1 MYEIFNDKGGQEES
15 QELGEGRAL
24 AMPQVSVPFVQSS
37 DSTGTSITLHSL
49 MSGAGI
55 NERGGSM
62 SLAEKALI
70 KKNVLVHIDT
80 FWNKCLHFPLPT
92 FQFSGQEWS

>member
-1 MYEIFNDKGGQEES
+1 MKYSMTKEDKRSPRSWVKGGHWPCPKS
-15 QELGEGRAL
+15 RYLLYRAVT
-24 AMPQVSVPFVQSS
+24 AQGQASH
-37 DSTGTSITLHSL
+37 HSL

-70 KKNVLVHIDT
+70 KENVLVHIDT

-92 FQFSGQEWS
+92 FQFSGQERS